1 MNEPLVSIVVPVY
14 NGEKYLE
21 ETLNVLRSVK
31 AAIQLEVI
39 NNKRTCCDD
48 LILDVISKQIKMRKD
63 SISEFTK
70 ASRQDL
76 VDEYQKEIDIL
87 KKYLPEQLTEDE
99 LNKIIDDVFKK
110 VNPSSIKDLGIIMKE
125 ITPLVKNRC
134 DMKSLNERLRSRLN

>member
-1 MNEPLVSIVVPVY
+1 MEERLHEDLIKAMK
-14 NGEKYLE
+14 EKDK

-110 VNPSSIKDLGIIMKE
+110 VNPSSIKDLGIIMK
-125 ITPLVKNRC
+125 
-134 DMKSLNERLRSRLN
+134 

>member
-1 MNEPLVSIVVPVY
+1 MEERLHEDLIKAMK
-14 NGEKYLE
+14 EKDK

-110 VNPSSIKDLGIIMKE
+110 VNPSSVKDLGIIMKE

>member
-1 MNEPLVSIVVPVY
+1 ME
-14 NGEKYLE
+14 EKLHE
-21 ETLNVLRSVK
+21 DLIKAMKEKDKETLNVLRSVK
-31 AAIQLEVI
+31 ATIQLEVI

-110 VNPSSIKDLGIIMKE
+110 VNPSSIKYLGIIMKE
-125 ITPLVKNRC
+125 ITPLVKNKC

>member
-1 MNEPLVSIVVPVY
+1 MEERLHEDLIKAMK
-14 NGEKYLE
+14 EKDK

-48 LILDVISKQIKMRKD
+48 LILDVISQQIKMRKD

-110 VNPSSIKDLGIIMKE
+110 VNSSSIKDLGIIMKE

>member
-1 MNEPLVSIVVPVY
+1 MEERLHEDLIKAMK
-14 NGEKYLE
+14 EKDK

-134 DMKSLNERLRSRLN
+134 DMKYLNERLRSRLN

>member
-1 MNEPLVSIVVPVY
+1 MEERLHEDLIKAMK
-14 NGEKYLE
+14 EKDK

-99 LNKIIDDVFKK
+99 LNNIIDDVFKK

-125 ITPLVKNRC
+125 ITPLVKNKC

>member
-1 MNEPLVSIVVPVY
+1 MEERLHEDLIKAMK
-14 NGEKYLE
+14 EKDK

-48 LILDVISKQIKMRKD
+48 LILDVISQQIKMRKD

>member
-1 MNEPLVSIVVPVY
+1 MEERLHEDLIKAMK
-14 NGEKYLE
+14 EKDK

-76 VDEYQKEIDIL
+76 VDEYQKEINIL

>member
-1 MNEPLVSIVVPVY
+1 MEERLHEDLIKAMK
-14 NGEKYLE
+14 EKDK

-48 LILDVISKQIKMRKD
+48 LFLDVISKQIKMRND
-63 SISEFTK
+63 SISEFNK
-70 ASRQDL
+70 ANRQDL

-110 VNPSSIKDLGIIMKE
+110 VSPASIKDLGIIMKE

-134 DMKSLNERLRSRLN
+134 DMKSLNEKLRNRLN

>member
-1 MNEPLVSIVVPVY
+1 MEERLHEDLIKAMK
-14 NGEKYLE
+14 EKDK

-48 LILDVISKQIKMRKD
+48 LLLDVISKQIKMRND
-63 SISEFTK
+63 SISEFNK
-70 ASRQDL
+70 ANRQDL

-110 VNPSSIKDLGIIMKE
+110 VNPASIKDLGIIMKE

-134 DMKSLNERLRSRLN
+134 DMKSLNEKLRNRLN

>member
-1 MNEPLVSIVVPVY
+1 ME
-14 NGEKYLE
+14 EKLHE
-21 ETLNVLRSVK
+21 DLIKAMKEKDKETLNVLRSVK

>member
-1 MNEPLVSIVVPVY
+1 ME
-14 NGEKYLE
+14 EKLQE
-21 ETLNVLRSVK
+21 DLIKAMKEKDKETLNVLRSVK

-125 ITPLVKNRC
+125 ITPLVKNKC

>member
-1 MNEPLVSIVVPVY
+1 ME
-14 NGEKYLE
+14 EKLHE
-21 ETLNVLRSVK
+21 DLIKAMKEKDKETLNVLRSVK

-125 ITPLVKNRC
+125 ITPLVKNKC
-134 DMKSLNERLRSRLN
+134 DMKEVTNKIKEKLS

>member
-1 MNEPLVSIVVPVY
+1 ME
-14 NGEKYLE
+14 EKLHE
-21 ETLNVLRSVK
+21 DLIKAMKEKDKETLNVLRSVK

-110 VNPSSIKDLGIIMKE
+110 VNPSSVKDLGIIMKE

>member
-1 MNEPLVSIVVPVY
+1 MEERLHEDLIKAMK
-14 NGEKYLE
+14 EKDK

-134 DMKSLNERLRSRLN
+134 NMKSLNERLRSRLN

>member
-1 MNEPLVSIVVPVY
+1 MEERLHEDLIKAMK
-14 NGEKYLE
+14 EKDK

-134 DMKSLNERLRSRLN
+134 DMKSLNEKLRSRLN

>member
-1 MNEPLVSIVVPVY
+1 MEERLHEDLIKAMK
-14 NGEKYLE
+14 EKDK

-48 LILDVISKQIKMRKD
+48 LILDVISQQIKMRKD

-134 DMKSLNERLRSRLN
+134 DMKYLNERLRSRLN

>member
-1 MNEPLVSIVVPVY
+1 MEERLHEDLIKAMK
-14 NGEKYLE
+14 EKDK

-87 KKYLPEQLTEDE
+87 KKYLPEQLTEEE

-134 DMKSLNERLRSRLN
+134 DMKSLNEKLRSRLN

>member
-1 MNEPLVSIVVPVY
+1 MEERLHEDLIKAMK
-14 NGEKYLE
+14 EKDK

-48 LILDVISKQIKMRKD
+48 LILDVISKQIKMRND

-110 VNPSSIKDLGIIMKE
+110 ANPTSIKDLGIIMKE

-134 DMKSLNERLRSRLN
+134 DMKSLNEKLRSRLN

>member
-1 MNEPLVSIVVPVY
+1 MEERLHEDLIKAMK
-14 NGEKYLE
+14 EKDK

-48 LILDVISKQIKMRKD
+48 LILDVISKQIKMRND

>member
-1 MNEPLVSIVVPVY
+1 MEERLHEDLIKAMK
-14 NGEKYLE
+14 EKDK

-76 VDEYQKEIDIL
+76 VDEYQKEINIL

-125 ITPLVKNRC
+125 ITPLVKNKC

>member
-1 MNEPLVSIVVPVY
+1 MEERLHEDLIKAMK
-14 NGEKYLE
+14 EKDK

-87 KKYLPEQLTEDE
+87 KKYLPEQLNEDE

>member
-1 MNEPLVSIVVPVY
+1 MEERLHEDLIKAMK
-14 NGEKYLE
+14 EKDK

-125 ITPLVKNRC
+125 ITPFVKNRC

>member
-1 MNEPLVSIVVPVY
+1 ME
-14 NGEKYLE
+14 EKLQE
-21 ETLNVLRSVK
+21 DLIKAMKEKDKETLNVLRSVK

-134 DMKSLNERLRSRLN
+134 DMKSLNARLRSRLN

>member
-1 MNEPLVSIVVPVY
+1 ME
-14 NGEKYLE
+14 EKLHE
-21 ETLNVLRSVK
+21 DLIKAMKEKDKETLNVLRSVK

-76 VDEYQKEIDIL
+76 VDEYQKEINIL

>member
-1 MNEPLVSIVVPVY
+1 ME
-14 NGEKYLE
+14 EKLHE
-21 ETLNVLRSVK
+21 DLIKAMKEKDKETLNVLRSVK

-76 VDEYQKEIDIL
+76 IDEYQKEIDIL

-125 ITPLVKNRC
+125 ITPLVKNKC

>member
-1 MNEPLVSIVVPVY
+1 MEERLHEDLIKAMK
-14 NGEKYLE
+14 EKDK

-99 LNKIIDDVFKK
+99 LNKIIDAVFKK

>member
-1 MNEPLVSIVVPVY
+1 ME
-14 NGEKYLE
+14 EKLQE
-21 ETLNVLRSVK
+21 DLIKAMKEKDKETLNVLRSVK

>member
-1 MNEPLVSIVVPVY
+1 MEERLHEDLIKAMK
-14 NGEKYLE
+14 EKDK

-110 VNPSSIKDLGIIMKE
+110 VKPSSIKDLGIIMKE

>member
-1 MNEPLVSIVVPVY
+1 MEERLHEDLIKAMK
-14 NGEKYLE
+14 GKDK

-63 SISEFTK
+63 SISEFIK

>member
-1 MNEPLVSIVVPVY
+1 MEERLHEDLIKAMK
-14 NGEKYLE
+14 EKDK

>member
-1 MNEPLVSIVVPVY
+1 ME
-14 NGEKYLE
+14 EKLHE
-21 ETLNVLRSVK
+21 DLIKAMKEKDKETLNVLRSVK

-125 ITPLVKNRC
+125 ITPLVKNKC

>member
-1 MNEPLVSIVVPVY
+1 MEERLHEDLIKAMK
-14 NGEKYLE
+14 EKDK

-39 NNKRTCCDD
+39 NKKRTCCDD

-76 VDEYQKEIDIL
+76 VDEYQKEINIL

>member
-1 MNEPLVSIVVPVY
+1 MEERLHEDLIKAMK
-14 NGEKYLE
+14 EKDK

-125 ITPLVKNRC
+125 ITPLVKNKC

>member
-1 MNEPLVSIVVPVY
+1 MEERLHEDLIKAMK
-14 NGEKYLE
+14 EKDK

-48 LILDVISKQIKMRKD
+48 LILDVISKQIKMRND

-134 DMKSLNERLRSRLN
+134 DMKSLNEKLRSRLN

>member
-1 MNEPLVSIVVPVY
+1 ME
-14 NGEKYLE
+14 EKLHE
-21 ETLNVLRSVK
+21 DLIKAMKEKDKETLNVLRSVK

-99 LNKIIDDVFKK
+99 LNTIIDDVFKK